1 MINSKNIKTN
11 CHPEER
17 SELRILPVLDDNQE
31 HWSDSEHTRLANDST
46 AGCLRM
52 TNKLPR
58 PLGEGR
64 GEGWQFS

>member
-17 SELRILPVLDDNQE
+17 SELRILPVLDDNRE

-46 AGCLRM
+46 AGCLRIVYV
-52 TNKLPR
+52 T
-58 PLGEGR
+58 
-64 GEGWQFS
+64 